1 MSSSERPS
9 QRYQRLLD
17 YLHSDTDDLPVD
29 VEPVAINRDAVLA
42 AARQRAGRLRFLQA
56 RVEMES
62 AKSQVALAK
71 LSDVV
76 IRKARTILDQI
87 VQGDAASQVKFS
99 LAFRSGKALPD
110 EEVLSIRSEIQALGH
125 DLDAIAAKLND

>member
-17 YLHSDTDDLPVD
+17 YLHSDTDDLPAD
-29 VEPVAINRDAVLA
+29 AEPVAINRDAVLA

-56 RVEMES
+56 RAEMES

-71 LSDVV
+71 LSEVV
-76 IRKARTILDQI
+76 IRKARAILDQI
-87 VQGDAASQVKFS
+87 VQGDAASKEKFS

-110 EEVLSIRSEIQALGH
+110 EEVLSILSEFQSLGH
-125 DLDAIAAKLND
+125 DLDAIAAKLKD